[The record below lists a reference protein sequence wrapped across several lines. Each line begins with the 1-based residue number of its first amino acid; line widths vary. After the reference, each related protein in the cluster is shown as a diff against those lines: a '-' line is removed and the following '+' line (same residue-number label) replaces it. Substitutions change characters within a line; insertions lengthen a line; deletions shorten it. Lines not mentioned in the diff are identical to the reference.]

1 MLVSKSSILKKI
13 GTCMKNVL
21 INKIRFLFNANIG
34 LKKIKY
40 VYTLV
45 GGDAQK
51 TNKCIDILTLKH

>member
-1 MLVSKSSILKKI
+1 
-13 GTCMKNVL
+13 MKNVL

-51 TNKCIDILTLKH
+51 TNKCIDILTLNIDF